1 MDSGLIIG
9 IIVFVIIVI
18 ISIVGSIN
26 ESVKKTNLLKE
37 IEVFDKELKSIE
49 VKIKQCTD
57 ELSNWVYACKKCQNK
72 SYKVSSIN
80 QNKASIICLE
90 CYKNYEIKVNNA

>member
-37 IEVFDKELKSIE
+37 IEVFDKELKSMKLKLNNALMNSQIGCMRVRN
-49 VKIKQCTD
+49 VKINLTKFQV
-57 ELSNWVYACKKCQNK
+57 L
-72 SYKVSSIN
+72 
-80 QNKASIICLE
+80 
-90 CYKNYEIKVNNA
+90 IKTRHL